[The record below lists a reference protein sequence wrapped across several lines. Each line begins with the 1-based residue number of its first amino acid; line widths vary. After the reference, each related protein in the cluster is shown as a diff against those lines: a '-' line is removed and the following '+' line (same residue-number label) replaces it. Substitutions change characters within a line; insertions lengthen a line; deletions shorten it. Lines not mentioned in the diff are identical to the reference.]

1 MRRMSLQEKMRV
13 NKGGPDDCWNWTGAV
28 MSRGY
33 GSISHDGKNILAH
46 RAAYFLAHGVLPD
59 DLCIMHSCDNRLCC
73 NPKHLIPGTIQE
85 NNADRHKKGRSRGGA
100 NRGTLNRSCKLTPE
114 QALEVFH
121 AQGTLKEIGEKYGL
135 KSQSVYDIKKGR
147 NWAWLTNANQ
157 RAGQQFR

>member
-1 MRRMSLQEKMRV
+1 M
-13 NKGGPDDCWNWTGAV
+13 
-28 MSRGY
+28 
-33 GSISHDGKNILAH
+33 HHGKLMLAH
-46 RAAYFLAHGVLPD
+46 RAAFLGHYGCLPPN
-59 DLCIMHSCDNRLCC
+59 LCIMHSCDNRICC
-73 NPKHLIPGTIQE
+73 NPKHLSAGTVKE

-100 NRGTLNRSCKLTPE
+100 NRGVLNHSCKLTPE

-135 KSQSVYDIKKGR
+135 KRQSVHAIKKKR